1 MPEIMFG
8 TTSLF
13 EAEEIACSGDSL
25 LHSLLGQAISKIRS
39 LQHELDDPNYQ
50 YVGRIHRQGI
60 LSRNATISDLRG
72 TIAVYEKQITEL
84 KQALEI
90 HGTSS

>member
-8 TTSLF
+8 TISLF

-60 LSRNATISDLRG
+60 LSRNATIDQLRKE
-72 TIAVYEKQITEL
+72 VDEL
-84 KQALEI
+84 KKSLEAKEVE
-90 HGTSS
+90 S